1 MRKTSSTNY
10 SNAQELHD
18 YCEAAYTLSLISGR
32 WKLTILVELT
42 KGNNR
47 FSLLKQVIPAITERV
62 LALQLG
68 QLEKDGLIIKS
79 AIQEKNTPKNTYIY
93 TLTVKGIEL
102 QTVINSLETWG
113 KKHQPEI

>member
-10 SNAQELHD
+10 SNARELHD

-42 KGNNR
+42 KGSNR

-79 AIQEKNTPKNTYIY
+79 AVQERNIPKNTSIY
-93 TLTVKGIEL
+93 TLTEKGIEL

-113 KKHQPEI
+113 KKHQPET